1 MATLSE
7 FRAANKN
14 ISNLLQKKIG
24 KPEQTF
30 RSPPKV
36 SAKIRSCFYR
46 VFLSFEKVPSQK
58 LATSLKPSDLNSDG
72 NSEDK
77 KSISAASAA
86 FFRRRKKCTYVDGCT
101 QPLSL
106 KPSVTPHP
114 SSGGAQTFTSL
125 RNSTHV
131 ALSARTPLSN
141 FVNLEIH
148 PPIWRGN
155 VPRKLGGLKVN
166 GLIVGFKNNVWY
178 GATSQH
184 FVQDLCII

>member
-1 MATLSE
+1 MGNQSRLSGHRQKFQQKSGVVSIE
-7 FRAANKN
+7 FFFPLKRCPVRSWRPLSNHLIWTRTETPRIKN
-14 ISNLLQKKIG
+14 QSPLHRRLFSVEG
-24 KPEQTF
+24 K
-30 RSPPKV
+30 
-36 SAKIRSCFYR
+36 SAPMWMGGR
-46 VFLSFEKVPSQK
+46 
-58 LATSLKPSDLNSDG
+58 
-72 NSEDK
+72 
-77 KSISAASAA
+77 
-86 FFRRRKKCTYVDGCT
+86 CT

-166 GLIVGFKNNVWY
+166 GLVVGFKNNVWY

-184 FVQDLCII
+184 FV